1 MFWSLIAGAMNSQR
15 ARAHLLGAS
24 RRIIGL
30 WEVGGKGGRP
40 CVYVTSGN
48 SSTYTLPCARNNSS
62 SILRW
67 LGNRDKEAKEERL
80 FGERGWAVPKLHAS
94 SSDRTRSLDK
104 IHFWR
109 QDLHHY
115 NPLVPLGI
123 RHSDVSNTSLL
134 FTTWKYFALFK
145 LKWDKFYSSW
155 SRLSWLSGATLPPW
169 YRFSEC
175 GQLDGYT
182 RCRSL
187 SIVSSLVGVV
197 VADSGKKNETT
208 PLESEI

>member
-1 MFWSLIAGAMNSQR
+1 MERGRRGLMFWSLIAGAMNSQR

-123 RHSDVSNTSLL
+123 RHSDVSNTSLFLQLENISL
-134 FTTWKYFALFK
+134 F
-145 LKWDKFYSSW
+145 SSW
-155 SRLSWLSGATLPPW
+155 NGINFIRVD
-169 YRFSEC
+169 R
-175 GQLDGYT
+175 GYLGCRER
-182 RCRSL
+182 RCRRGIDFQS
-187 SIVSSLVGVV
+187 VGNSTDIRGVEAYRSCPRWWV
-197 VADSGKKNETT
+197 
-208 PLESEI
+208 